1 MTATPD
7 LAPAPP
13 PDGPSDGPPDRAPAV
28 LLPALALDTL
38 AALVLIAA
46 LWLAT
51 RPYGGIVHDAQLYL
65 AQAMHRAGPA
75 SLGSDLFF
83 RYGSQDRYSLVS
95 LVYAPA
101 VRALG
106 PGGAHLAFFLAA
118 SSLWLSAVYAFA
130 RSLSGSHRL
139 ALLGCVTACT
149 LLPTYTFGVLQY
161 GEPFFTPRL
170 LVEATGMAALACI
183 CRGHRLAAFALGAV
197 ALALHPLL
205 ALPLL
210 ALLLVLSGPITRI
223 FLPASAAGTIAIITL
238 GLAGIDP
245 FDRLF
250 QRIDAEWLELL
261 AKWSQHSFVTYW
273 GWQTLVI
280 CTLPAVSLWLV
291 ARFGTPV
298 QRRLAAGAS
307 GIAAAFVLTSWVM
320 GDLFANLLITNL
332 QLWRATWIF
341 VLPAACLAPA
351 ALALLPAMGAARPL
365 FLTALILNAIEAR
378 FGSGA
383 IPFASASLALAA
395 LAALASVNAQT
406 PRLRRLARLGAS
418 SLAAAATL
426 LALAEIAGFVA
437 DRPATVLQDS
447 LIRSALVLCL
457 ALALIALARGWP
469 SAGRSAVTLT
479 LLTASL
485 AVASVGMADRR
496 DGRMRLVT
504 TSAPIDARFVEALS
518 GRTVYWENGL
528 QILWFRLRQ
537 PAYYSCIQSA
547 GSMFFRQTA
556 IEHARRS
563 AALSALNTADFP
575 TDPAANC
582 RPRANPA
589 ENGPTTAVQI
599 ETACRALPDLDAM
612 VLYADLPDAP
622 HLSWQPGYDLPVTT
636 DAPTVAQDSPTG
648 SYNLYLCADF
658 REKRP

>member
-7 LAPAPP
+7 LAPPP
-13 PDGPSDGPPDRAPAV
+13 P
-28 LLPALALDTL
+28 LLRRPALAFDTL
-38 AALVLIAA
+38 ATLALIVA

-65 AQAMHRAGPA
+65 AQAMHRADPA
-75 SLGSDLFF
+75 TFGSDLFF

-95 LVYAPA
+95 LAYAPA
-101 VRALG
+101 VHALG

-118 SSLWLSAVYAFA
+118 ASLWLSAVYVFA

-170 LVEATGMAALACI
+170 PVEAAGMAALACI
-183 CRGHRLAAFALGAV
+183 CRGHRLAAYALGAV

-210 ALLLVLSGPITRI
+210 ALLLILSGPITRI
-223 FLPASAAGTIAIITL
+223 FLPVTATGILAALAL

-250 QRIDAEWLELL
+250 QRIDAEWLGLL
-261 AKWSQHSFVTYW
+261 EKWSQHSFVTYW

-280 CTLPAVSLWLV
+280 CTLPAVCLWLL
-291 ARFGTPV
+291 ARFGTHL
-298 QRRLAAGAS
+298 QRSLAAGAS
-307 GIAAAFVLTSWVM
+307 TVAAAFVLTSWVM

-332 QLWRATWIF
+332 QLWRATWVF

-351 ALALLPAMGAARPL
+351 ALALFPAKGAPRPL
-365 FLTALILNAIEAR
+365 FLAALILNAVEAR

-395 LAALASVNAQT
+395 LAALASVKAQT
-406 PRLRRLARLGAS
+406 PRKRRFARLGAS
-418 SLAAAATL
+418 GLAAAATL

-437 DRPATVLQDS
+437 DRPAAVLQES
-447 LIRSALVLCL
+447 AIRSALILCL
-457 ALALIALARGWP
+457 ALALIALARGRP
-469 SAGRSAVTLT
+469 DTRRATVTLT
-479 LLTASL
+479 LLTAALAMASL
-485 AVASVGMADRR
+485 GMADRR

-504 TSAPIDARFVEALS
+504 TTAPLDARFIAALS
-518 GRTVYWENGL
+518 GRSVYWENGL
-528 QILWFRLRQ
+528 QIQWFRLRQ

-582 RPRANPA
+582 RPRANPV
-589 ENGPTTAVQI
+589 ENGPTTATQI

-636 DAPTVAQDSPTG
+636 GAPKAAQNGPTG

-658 REKRP
+658 RP

>member
-1 MTATPD
+1 MSATPD
-7 LAPAPP
+7 LAPRPADGVADAPP
-13 PDGPSDGPPDRAPAV
+13 KRAVVRPAMV
-28 LLPALALDTL
+28 LDSL

-46 LWLAT
+46 LWFAT

-65 AQAMHRAGPA
+65 AQALHRADPA
-75 SLGSDLFF
+75 TYGSDIFF

-95 LVYAPA
+95 LAYAPA

-139 ALLGCVTACT
+139 ALLGCITACT

-170 LVEATGMAALACI
+170 LVEAAGMAALACI
-183 CRGHRLAAFALGAV
+183 CRGNRLAAFTLGAV
-197 ALALHPLL
+197 ALLLHPLL

-223 FLPASAAGTIAIITL
+223 FLPVSATGVLAALTL
-238 GLAGIDP
+238 GLSGIDP

-250 QRIDAEWLELL
+250 QSIDAEWLGLL
-261 AKWSQHSFVTYW
+261 EKWSQHSFVSYW

-280 CTLPAVSLWLV
+280 CILPAVCLWLV
-291 ARFGTPV
+291 ARFGTHV

-307 GIAAAFVLTSWVM
+307 VIAAAFVLTSWVM

-332 QLWRATWIF
+332 QLWRATWLF
-341 VLPAACLAPA
+341 VLPAACLAPV
-351 ALALLPAMGAARPL
+351 ALALLPATGAARPL
-365 FLTALILNAIEAR
+365 FLAALTLNAIEAR

-395 LAALASVNAQT
+395 LAALASARAQT
-406 PRLRRLARLGAS
+406 PRLRRLACLGS
-418 SLAAAATL
+418 SGLAAAATL
-426 LALAEIAGFVA
+426 LALAEVAGFVA
-437 DRPATVLQDS
+437 DRPTAVLKDS
-447 LIRSALVLCL
+447 LTRSALVLCL
-457 ALALIALARGWP
+457 ALALVALVHGWQNTRRAALRRTALAL
-469 SAGRSAVTLT
+469 VT
-479 LLTASL
+479 AAL
-485 AVASVGMADRR
+485 AVASVSMADRR

-504 TSAPIDARFVEALS
+504 TAAPLDAGFLAALS
-518 GRTVYWENGL
+518 DRSVYWENGL
-528 QILWFRLRQ
+528 QIQWFRLRQ

-556 IEHARRS
+556 IELARRS

-575 TDPAANC
+575 TDPEANC

-589 ENGPTTAVQI
+589 ENGPTTVAQI

-612 VLYADLPDAP
+612 VLNADLPDAP

-636 DAPTVAQDSPTG
+636 GAPKAAQDGPTG

-658 REKRP
+658 RP